1 MLRKWVRR
9 LYEWALPGGEERLR
23 AGREGG
29 HARRGPVK
37 HVVILD
43 GTMSSL
49 LPGEESNAGRI
60 FRLLARERGTHL
72 NLYYE
77 AGLQWQDWRST
88 LGVMMGR
95 GLNRQIR
102 RAYGHLSSRYR
113 PGDTIYLIGFSR
125 GAYAVRS
132 LAGAIERVGLLR
144 AEDAIE
150 RNVRQ
155 AWRYYRNPPAQGV
168 LEAHRRA
175 HCHAEVP
182 IEMVG
187 VFDSV
192 KALGLRLP
200 LLWRWDAATYAFHSD
215 ALGASVRHGYHA
227 LALHETRVAYSP
239 VLWRS
244 VPGSCKD
251 VQQMWF
257 RGAHGDIGGHLEGF
271 EPARPLANI
280 PLVWMLERGEAAGL
294 PLPDGWHRE
303 IHCDPGAP
311 SVGTWRGWGWLFLLR
326 ARREVGVDPSE
337 SVHETA
343 GEAAQDMM
351 PDART
356 PPV

>member
-1 MLRKWVRR
+1 MALRRWIRR
-9 LYEWALPGGEERLR
+9 LYEKLLPGGEEHLR

-29 HARRGPVK
+29 HARRGAIA

-49 LPGEESNAGRI
+49 VPGDESNAGRI
-60 FRLLARERGTHL
+60 YRILSRRRGAHL

-95 GLNRQIR
+95 GIHRQIR
-102 RAYGHLSSRYR
+102 RAYGHLASRYR

-132 LAGAIERVGLLR
+132 LAGAIETVGLLR
-144 AEDAIE
+144 QEEAME
-150 RNVRQ
+150 RNVLL
-155 AWRYYRNPPAQGV
+155 AWRYYRTLPSADV
-168 LEAHRRA
+168 LRAHRRA
-175 HCHAEVP
+175 RCHDAVP

-187 VFDSV
+187 VFDTV

-200 LLWRWDAATYAFHSD
+200 ILWRWGAASYEFHSHE
-215 ALGASVRHGYHA
+215 LGESVRHGYHA
-227 LALHETRVAYSP
+227 LALEETRVAYRP
-239 VLWRS
+239 VLWWT
-244 VPGSCKD
+244 VPDTCND

-257 RGAHGDIGGHLEGF
+257 RGAHGDVGGHLMGF

-280 PLVWMLERGEAAGL
+280 PLVWMLERGAAAGL
-294 PLPDGWHRE
+294 PLPEDWRDGLQ
-303 IHCDPGAP
+303 CDVRAP

-326 ARREVGVDPSE
+326 ARRQVGGDPSE
-337 SVHETA
+337 AVHETA
-343 GEAAQDMM
+343 RNGTAPPLGRGGAA
-351 PDART
+351 
-356 PPV
+356 V

>member
-1 MLRKWVRR
+1 MMLRKWVRR
-9 LYEWALPGGEERLR
+9 LYEWALPGGEEHLR

-29 HARRGPVK
+29 HARRGSVA

-49 LPGEESNAGRI
+49 VPGEESNAGRI
-60 FRLLARERGTHL
+60 YRILSAERGTHL

-77 AGLQWQDWRST
+77 AGLQWQDWRGT
-88 LGVMMGR
+88 LDVMMGR

-102 RAYGHLSSRYR
+102 RAYGHLASRYR
-113 PGDTIYLIGFSR
+113 PGDRIFLIGYSR

-144 AEDAIE
+144 AEEATE
-150 RNVRQ
+150 RNVRL
-155 AWRYYRNPPAQGV
+155 AWRHYRTPPGPEV
-168 LEAHRRA
+168 LAAHRRA
-175 HCHAEVP
+175 RCHPGVP

-187 VFDSV
+187 VFDTV

-200 LLWRWDAATYAFHSD
+200 LLWRWGAAAYAFHSA

-227 LALHETRVAYSP
+227 LALDETRVAYRP

-244 VPGSCKD
+244 APDTCED

-257 RGAHGDIGGHLEGF
+257 RGAHGDVGGHLQGF
-271 EPARPLANI
+271 EAARPLANI
-280 PLVWMLERGEAAGL
+280 PLVWMLERGAAAGL
-294 PLPDGWHRE
+294 PLPEGWRGVMD
-303 IHCDPGAP
+303 CDPEAP

-326 ARREVGVDPSE
+326 ARREVGRDPSE
-337 SVHETA
+337 AVHETA
-343 GEAAQDMM
+343 RHAK
-351 PDART
+351 T
-356 PPV
+356 PPG